1 MKGLSKSK
9 LLAHRQCPKRLW
21 LQTYRPELGDQS
33 SSAAVFSLGH
43 DVGEVARSLHP
54 KGVLIEGSTLTEALE
69 LTQQAL
75 QATQPCTLF
84 ETAFEHDRVL
94 VRADVLLPSLGG
106 YRLVEAKSSTSVKDY
121 HYLDVAVQT
130 WVIQGAGL
138 RVSHIEIAHIDT
150 TFVYPGHGN
159 YEGLFRRVDVTKDI
173 DDLQSCIPAWV
184 RAARNTLVDDEPDVE
199 PGDQC
204 HDPFD
209 CPFMSYCHPQTAL
222 AEDGY
227 PPETLPRGG
236 KVAAQLRAEG
246 YDDLRT
252 VPDGYLKNAT
262 HERVR
267 QACITG
273 KAFIDTAAKQILQTH
288 GFPRYYFDFESVNPG
303 VPMWAGTRP
312 YQQVPFQ
319 WSCHREARNGTL
331 TATAYLAA
339 DASDP
344 RRACAESLLTA
355 LGTEGPIYVYY
366 APFERSRLEEL
377 AAAFPG
383 LRQDIAAVIERLVD
397 LLPLAQQYYYHPDM
411 RGSWSI
417 KKVLP
422 TVAPD
427 LSYETLMVGDGGMAQ
442 EAYIE
447 MVHPSVTDE
456 RRAELRQA
464 LLDYCGQDT
473 MAMVRLV
480 HFFEQR

>member
-1 MKGLSKSK
+1 MKWLSKSK

-21 LQTYRPELGDQS
+21 LQTYRPELGDES
-33 SSAAVFSLGH
+33 SSAALFSLGQ
-43 DVGEVARSLHP
+43 DVGDVARALHP
-54 KGVLIEGSTLTEALE
+54 KGLLIEGATLSEALD

-75 QATQPCTLF
+75 QAKQPRALF
-84 ETAFEHDRVL
+84 EATFEYNRVL
-94 VRADVLLPSLGG
+94 VRADVLLPSGG
-106 YRLVEAKSSTSVKDY
+106 SYRLVEAKSSTSVKDY
-121 HYLDVAVQT
+121 HYTDAAVQT
-130 WVIQGAGL
+130 WVVRGAGL
-138 RVSHIEIAHIDT
+138 RVSRVEIAHIDT
-150 TFVYPGHGN
+150 SFVYAGHGS
-159 YEGLFRRVDVTKDI
+159 YEGLFRYVDVTKDI
-173 DDLQSCIPAWV
+173 SDLQSSIPAWV
-184 RAARNTLVDDEPDVE
+184 QSARKTLAGDEPDVP

-209 CPFMSYCHPQTAL
+209 CPFMSYCDPQSAL
-222 AEDGY
+222 EVDGH
-227 PPETLPRGG
+227 PPETLPRAG

-246 YDDLRT
+246 YDDLRK

-273 KAFIDTAAKQILQTH
+273 KAFVDIAVKRILRTH

-303 VPMWAGTRP
+303 VPVWAGTRP

-319 WSCHREARNGTL
+319 WSCHCEASNGAL
-331 TATAYLAA
+331 TATAYLAM

-344 RRACAESLLTA
+344 RRACAESLLA
-355 LGTEGPIYVYY
+355 VLGTEGPIYVYY
-366 APFERSRLEEL
+366 APFERGRLEEL
-377 AAAFPG
+377 AAAFSD
-383 LRQDIAAVIERLVD
+383 LRRDIDAVIERLVD

-427 LSYETLMVGDGGMAQ
+427 LSYETLTVGDGGMAQ

-447 MVHPSVTDE
+447 MVHPSTSDE
-456 RRAELRQA
+456 RSAELRQA

-473 MAMVRLV
+473 LAMVRLV